1 MINKK
6 HTRIKLSRDRVTYEV
21 WESQDRITWRM
32 VKWGLTLD
40 QVKPIQEQVVLQ
52 NHINLLE
59 DILNI
64 NE

>member
-6 HTRIKLSRDRVTYEV
+6 HTRIKLSRDGITYEV